1 MASSLAS
8 STAEIDLASS
18 TLSILD
24 EIDARPGS
32 TTSVL
37 RTFVGLYR
45 RRLDGWIAIA
55 DLVRLLEDLGIPA
68 ARTRTGVVRLKKK
81 GLLLHD
87 RAGAIGYRLNPASL
101 PMLERGDRRIF
112 EIRRMCDGD
121 PWCLISFSIPESQR
135 DLRHQ
140 LRRRLQWIG
149 CGVAAPALWVC
160 PDYLADEVRQIL
172 EDLDASEY
180 AMLFRAQAM
189 QSPDELKRLVRSWW
203 DFDAL
208 LVEHQTFAA
217 AADEIETLPL
227 SDDRDAFIGY
237 MRLIDSWRVLP
248 YVDPGLAPSLAP
260 EDWPVQDSMDR
271 FLALSDRLAEP
282 AWEHVRAVAGRPAP

>member
-1 MASSLAS
+1 M
-8 STAEIDLASS
+8 T
-18 TLSILD
+18 SILD

-37 RTFVGLYR
+37 RTFIGLYL

-55 DLVRLLEDLGIPA
+55 DLVELMEGIGVPA

-87 RAGAIGYRLNPASL
+87 RGRMIGYRLNPESW

-112 EIRRMCDGD
+112 EVQGMHDGD
-121 PWCLISFSIPESQR
+121 QWCLISFSIPESQR

-140 LRRRLQWIG
+140 LRKRLQWIG

-160 PDYLADEVRQIL
+160 PAYLTGEVQQIID
-172 EDLDASEY
+172 DLDVGQH
-180 AMLFRAQAM
+180 AMLFRAEALEA
-189 QSPDELKRLVRSWW
+189 PEVLRELVTTWW

-208 LVEHQTFAA
+208 RQEHETFAL
-217 AADEIETLPL
+217 AADAIEALPL
-227 SDDRDAFIGY
+227 ATDADAFVGY

-248 YVDPGLAPSLAP
+248 YVDPALAPSLVP
-260 EDWPVQDSMDR
+260 DDWPGRRSIER
-271 FLALSDRLAEP
+271 FADLSRRLAEP
-282 AWEHVRAVAGRPAP
+282 AWAHVRAVTGRTPDGESAESPAAAG